1 MVKIQ
6 QIENLNKETDIIKKN
21 LMEIEIA
28 KI

>member
-1 MVKIQ
+1 MAKIQ

-21 LMEIEIA
+21 LMQIETA